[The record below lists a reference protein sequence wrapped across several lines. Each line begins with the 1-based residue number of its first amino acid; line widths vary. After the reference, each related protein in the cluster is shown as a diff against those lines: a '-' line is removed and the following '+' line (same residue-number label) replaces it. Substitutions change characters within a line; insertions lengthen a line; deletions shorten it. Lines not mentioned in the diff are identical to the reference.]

1 MEEFERIREL
11 FRPIQPTVAE
21 NDRSVSYREV
31 SPTGQLSFFVSCF
44 WQLRSARPLPEPYTY
59 RVVSDGCIDLFFD
72 LVRPADCDIMG
83 FCRRYT
89 QFAIGTRF
97 NYVGIR
103 FLPSAFPLLFGIDAR
118 RLSDRSQPLRE
129 ILPDLADWISK
140 TMGPEVCFEQLIPP
154 CCDKLN
160 RTLADRDIAPDHRFF
175 AALTS
180 LLRSGGNLNVETQLN
195 TGLSPRQMR
204 RYCQYFLGTSP
215 KVFATVVRF
224 QNVLSLAGPKAERSA
239 VNVYQEAGFYDQA
252 HFIRTFRRF
261 YGVTPGVALG

>member
-1 MEEFERIREL
+1 MEEFERIRGL

-21 NDRSVSYREV
+21 ADRSVSYREV
-31 SPTGQLSFFVSCF
+31 VPSGRLSSFVFCF
-44 WQLRSARPLPEPYTY
+44 WQLRSVRPLPEPYSY

-72 LVRPADCDIMG
+72 LGRPADCDIMG

-89 QFAIGTRF
+89 QFPIGTRF

-118 RLSDRSQPLRE
+118 RLSNLSQPLRGV
-129 ILPDLADWISK
+129 LPVLADWISE
-140 TMGPEVCFEQLIPP
+140 TMTPEMCLEQLVPP
-154 CCDKLN
+154 CCDQLN
-160 RTLADRDIAPDHRFF
+160 RALADRHLAPDQRFF
-175 AALTS
+175 AALTR

-195 TGLSPRQMR
+195 TGLSPRQLR

-215 KVFATVVRF
+215 KLFATVVRF
-224 QNVLSLAGPKAERSA
+224 QNVLSLAGPGAGRSA
-239 VNVYQEAGFYDQA
+239 VNVYQDAGFYDQA